1 VGLLLMRPQ
10 RTVAT
15 VLHLTGASEL
25 ITIRE
30 ESGAEHRP

>member
-30 ESGAEHRP
+30 ETGAEHRP